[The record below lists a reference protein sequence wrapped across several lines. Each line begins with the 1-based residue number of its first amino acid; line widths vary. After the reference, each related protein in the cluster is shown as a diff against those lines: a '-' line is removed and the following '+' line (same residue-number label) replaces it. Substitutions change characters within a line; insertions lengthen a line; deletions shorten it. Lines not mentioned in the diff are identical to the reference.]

1 MNFTFRP
8 ERYDDGSGS
17 DHWFSGIYKITKY
30 ESITKG
36 AYTRRVFYRAYFK
49 PVGWKNW
56 GNSVDRTTTPE
67 CGYWTLEDA
76 QKACKQHAEQWE
88 NPRENDRF

>member
-1 MNFTFRP
+1 MQFQFTP

-30 ESITKG
+30 DAILTGK
-36 AYTRRVFYRAYFK
+36 YRRTAFFRAYFK

-56 GNSVDRTTTPE
+56 GNAVDRSVTPE
-67 CGYWTLEDA
+67 DGYATLDQA
-76 QKACKQHAEQWE
+76 IQACERHAARFPHPYEH
-88 NPRENDRF
+88 DRF